1 MGRKEIRF
9 AEVIFLMTMVI
20 SFNDFSFAAYDIVEP
35 TSMPSKRIDHVQSQL
50 VDDDSSSS
58 SGK

>member
-1 MGRKEIRF
+1 MGRKGIRF

-20 SFNDFSFAAYDIVEP
+20 GVKNFSFAAYDIVQP
-35 TSMPSKRIDHVQSQL
+35 NLIPSTRIDHAQSQL
-50 VDDDSSSS
+50 LDYSSSS